1 MRYAI
6 ASALAIAASVS
17 AAPQQAVTSSVTPS
31 ESAPAGCMSNYDGTF
46 QIQVVNVTTSS
57 KVKRQSSDGQL
68 MITLND
74 GTLKDNQDRT
84 GYIAANS
91 QFQFDGPPQAG
102 ALFTAGW
109 SVCSNGSLAIGGSS
123 IFYQCLSGDFYNL
136 YKEAQ
141 AAQCS
146 PIYINVI
153 GSSGAGAG
161 AVQTIGDGQVTG
173 SAVATQISD
182 GQIQATSAAQISQ
195 ISDGQIQAT
204 TAASPIAP
212 VTQISDGQLQAPT
225 SSSVVAAPVT
235 QISDGQIQAPTSSS
249 AVVSPISQIGD
260 GQIQAPT
267 GNMTVMP
274 TGTGVYSAPSGTGS
288 PIPQYTGAANA
299 LTVSGAGFLALFG
312 LMAAL

>member
-6 ASALAIAASVS
+6 ASALAITASVS
-17 AAPQQAVTSSVTPS
+17 AAPQAAVTSSVTPS

-153 GSSGAGAG
+153 GSSGAGSG

-225 SSSVVAAPVT
+225 SSVAAPVSQISDGQLQAPTSSVVAAPV
-235 QISDGQIQAPTSSS
+235 
-249 AVVSPISQIGD
+249 SQIGD
-260 GQIQAPT
+260 GQVQA
-267 GNMTVMP
+267 GNMTSMP
-274 TGTGVYSAPSGTGS
+274 TGTGVYSAPTGTGS
-288 PIPQYTGAANA
+288 PISQYTGAANA
-299 LTVSGAGFLALFG
+299 VAVSGAGFLALFG

>member
-6 ASALAIAASVS
+6 ASALAITASVS
-17 AAPQQAVTSSVTPS
+17 AAPQAAVTSSVTPS

-225 SSSVVAAPVT
+225 SSVAAPVSQISDGQLQAPTSSVVAAPV
-235 QISDGQIQAPTSSS
+235 
-249 AVVSPISQIGD
+249 SQIGD
-260 GQIQAPT
+260 GQVQA
-267 GNMTVMP
+267 GNMTSMP
-274 TGTGVYSAPSGTGS
+274 TGTGVYSAPTGTGS
-288 PIPQYTGAANA
+288 PISQYTGAANA
-299 LTVSGAGFLALFG
+299 VAVSGAGFLALFG